1 MDRRRPLDS
10 PRLLEPLGQAR
21 RRQPEA
27 KTEGR
32 PPARLPSLSTPRQS
46 SDDAL
51 PPVKRG
57 VAALSPLNAVTPDAR
72 PVGMR
77 RHFFDEPGPPL
88 VTPQPSE
95 PKSFDT
101 ADARPPRFA
110 ADARRA
116 PRPAAA
122 RPARAEHAAA
132 ARRRARPE
140 ARQDP
145 ARCRNARR
153 PRARASASPADLS
166 RRSFEP
172 AAPEIFERGRTR
184 SPADLSEIL
193 ERGRSALAGRLSAGA
208 RGPESPR
215 FSAGAESESRGF
227 CRRKWKISSRGSAQ
241 PESPRLARQPDAAG
255 SGAAG
260 PRTWAAAAG
269 GGRRPSWDHR
279 PWWPSSQTV

>member
-10 PRLLEPLGQAR
+10 PRLLEPLGPTR

-88 VTPQPSE
+88 VTPQPSSDV
-95 PKSFDT
+95 KSFDT
-101 ADARPPRFA
+101 ADARPPRS
-110 ADARRA
+110 
-116 PRPAAA
+116 RPT
-122 RPARAEHAAA
+122 PA
-132 ARRRARPE
+132 ARRGLPPRDPLARNTP
-140 ARQDP
+140 Q
-145 ARCRNARR
+145 
-153 PRARASASPADLS
+153 PRVAELGLKLNKIRLGAEMPDVRGRGRSASPADLS

-193 ERGRSALAGRLSAGA
+193 ERGRSASPADFLPA
-208 RGPESPR
+208 RGGQSPR
-215 FSAGAESESRGF
+215 DFLPARSRSPADL
-227 CRRKWKISSRGSAQ
+227 SSGKYLPADLRSQ
-241 PESPRLARQPDAAG
+241 SPRGPGSHGSLTPRAAAPKYLPADLSG
-255 SGAAG
+255 SGG
-260 PRTWAAAAG
+260 QR
-269 GGRRPSWDHR
+269 RRPSWDHR
-279 PWWPSSQTV
+279 P

>member
-10 PRLLEPLGQAR
+10 PRFLEPLGQTR
-21 RRQPEA
+21 RRPPEA

-46 SDDAL
+46 NDDAL

-101 ADARPPRFA
+101 ADARPPRS
-110 ADARRA
+110 
-116 PRPAAA
+116 RPT
-122 RPARAEHAAA
+122 PA
-132 ARRRARPE
+132 ARRGLPPRDPLARNTP
-140 ARQDP
+140 Q
-145 ARCRNARR
+145 
-153 PRARASASPADLS
+153 PRVAELGLKLDKIRLGAEMPDVRGRGRSASPADLS

-193 ERGRSALAGRLSAGA
+193 ERGRSASPADFLPA
-208 RGPESPR
+208 RGGQSPR
-215 FSAGAESESRGF
+215 DFLPARSRSPADFASGKYLPADL
-227 CRRKWKISSRGSAQ
+227 RSQ
-241 PESPRLARQPDAAG
+241 SPRGPGSHGSLTPRAAAPKYLPADLSG
-255 SGAAG
+255 SGG
-260 PRTWAAAAG
+260 QR
-269 GGRRPSWDHR
+269 RRPSWDHR
-279 PWWPSSQTV
+279 P

>member
-1 MDRRRPLDS
+1 MDS
-10 PRLLEPLGQAR
+10 PRLLEPLGPTR

-101 ADARPPRFA
+101 ADARPPRS
-110 ADARRA
+110 
-116 PRPAAA
+116 RPT
-122 RPARAEHAAA
+122 PA
-132 ARRRARPE
+132 ARRGLPPRDPLARNTP
-140 ARQDP
+140 Q
-145 ARCRNARR
+145 
-153 PRARASASPADLS
+153 PRVAELGLKLDKIRLGAEMPDVRGRGRSASPADLS

-193 ERGRSALAGRLSAGA
+193 ERGRSASPADFLPPRGQSPRDFLPARSRSPADLSSGKYLPADLRSQSP
-208 RGPESPR
+208 RGPGSHGSLTPR
-215 FSAGAESESRGF
+215 
-227 CRRKWKISSRGSAQ
+227 
-241 PESPRLARQPDAAG
+241 AAPKYLPADLSG
-255 SGAAG
+255 SGG
-260 PRTWAAAAG
+260 QR
-269 GGRRPSWDHR
+269 RRPSWDHR
-279 PWWPSSQTV
+279 P